1 MEKLTIKELV
11 LKSSIFEWEHFKD
24 ALKDWQQTT
33 DNFELIHTLGDE
45 PEIILLYK
53 DKDNTYELYR
63 AYADWTIDD
72 SIFFDRFIND
82 VDYMFDSYEV
92 AELEYRES
100 HI

>member
-24 ALKDWQQTT
+24 ALKNWQQKT
-33 DNFELIHTLGDE
+33 DNFELIQTSGDE
-45 PEIILLYK
+45 PEIIFLYK
-53 DKDNTYELYR
+53 DNWKTYELYR
-63 AYADWTIDD
+63 EYADWTIDD